1 MLSRRSFAFPIV
13 IASVI
18 AVAVAL
24 PVPATATPST
34 TPITVEASF
43 TPTLTYVACPRDE
56 DLPARTRCA
65 ELTVPL
71 DWQSPDDGRTIVIAV
86 RVTRGRNSTGG
97 LTWNPGGPGGS
108 AIASLDTIYADFPRT
123 VKDAFD
129 FITWDPRGVGRS
141 EPKLQGCSEMPYV
154 ELPTT
159 GPVDWLAYWQEV
171 NDVEGAASA
180 DCFAANPDVAPYLGT
195 WQVIRDLDALRVALG
210 YQRWNYWGMSYGT
223 RVGRAYAEA
232 FPNSLRAL
240 IQDGPVM
247 ANESIT
253 RFGATT
259 PAGSHT
265 AYLVFAAV
273 EGRRLYHKIRV
284 VDQYLADQVIPTAK
298 GELDRWMF
306 QGNLNSTLRKSNLIP
321 EARKLVNATYSY
333 VTADNNRKQKR
344 AQRALR
350 RIVERTTP
358 DPVSDQ
364 YLINFIN
371 CADYADRPTVSN
383 LASMSASAERTFG
396 TAYGQ
401 DVLRSA
407 FCLGLPSGYSPPVDM
422 GDTTITLRNPPL
434 FLLASGDAG
443 TPWVWGRSLA
453 NTFARA
459 RAVTLNSTEHVSAF
473 RTPSTC
479 VKDIA
484 ERYLLTLR
492 LPRRDVFCPFAP
504 YRAPSR

>member
-1 MLSRRSFAFPIV
+1 MLSRRTFTFPVV

-18 AVAVAL
+18 ALAVAL
-24 PVPATATPST
+24 PVPATANPSAP
-34 TPITVEASF
+34 PITVEESF
-43 TPTLTYVACPRDE
+43 TPTLAYVACPQDE
-56 DLPARTRCA
+56 ELPARTRCA

-71 DWQSPDDGRTIVIAV
+71 DWQSPDDDRTIVIAV
-86 RVTRGRNSTGG
+86 RVTRGRTSTGG

-108 AIASLDTIYADFPRT
+108 AIDSFPALYAVFPRT

-129 FITWDPRGVGRS
+129 FITWDPRGVGLS

-154 ELPTT
+154 EPPTT
-159 GPVDWLAYWQEV
+159 GPVDWLAYWQEIS
-171 NDVEGAASA
+171 DIEGAAA
-180 DCFAANPDVAPYLGT
+180 AECFAANPDVAPYLGT

-223 RVGRAYAEA
+223 RIGRAYAQA

-253 RFGATT
+253 RFGATS
-259 PAGSHT
+259 PAASHT
-265 AYLVFAAV
+265 AFLVFAAV

-284 VDQYLADQVIPTAK
+284 VHQYLADQVIPMGK
-298 GELDRWMF
+298 FELDRWMF
-306 QGNLNSTLRKSNLIP
+306 QSNLNFTLRKPNLIP
-321 EARKLVNATYSY
+321 EARKLVNTTYNY
-333 VTADNNRKQKR
+333 VTADTNREQRR

-350 RIVERTTP
+350 PLVERTTP

-364 YLINFIN
+364 YLIRFIN
-371 CADYADRPTVSN
+371 CADYADRPTVST
-383 LASMSASAERTFG
+383 LASMSASAERSFG
-396 TAYGQ
+396 TAYGL

-407 FCLGLPSGYSPPVDM
+407 LCLGLPSGYSPPVDM
-422 GDTTITLRNPPL
+422 GDSTVTLRNPPL

-459 RAVTLNSTEHVSAF
+459 RAVTLNSTEHVSFF

-484 ERYLLTLR
+484 ERYLLTLQR
-492 LPRRDVFCPFAP
+492 PRRDVFCPFAP
-504 YRAPSR
+504 YVAPSP

>member
-1 MLSRRSFAFPIV
+1 MLSRRSFVFPIV
-13 IASVI
+13 ITSVI

-34 TPITVEASF
+34 TTTTLEASF
-43 TPTLTYVACPRDE
+43 TPKLTYVACPRGE
-56 DLPARTRCA
+56 DLPARTRCG

-71 DWQSPDDGRTIVIAV
+71 DWQAADDGRTIVIAV
-86 RVTRGRNSTGG
+86 RVTRGRNSNGG

-108 AIASLDTIYADFPRT
+108 AIDRLADLYPDVPRS

-141 EPKLQGCSEMPYV
+141 EPKLQGCSQLPNV
-154 ELPTT
+154 APPTT

-171 NDVEGAASA
+171 SDTEGAASA

-223 RVGRAYAEA
+223 RIGRAYAEA

-253 RFGATT
+253 RFGATS
-259 PAGSHT
+259 PAATHT
-265 AYLVFAAV
+265 SYLVFAAV

-284 VDQYLADQVIPTAK
+284 VNQYLADEVIPMGTW
-298 GELDRWMF
+298 ELDRWTF
-306 QGNLNSTLRKSNLIP
+306 QGSLNSSLRKPSLITD
-321 EARKLVNATYSY
+321 ARRLVNWSYNY
-333 VTADNNRKQKR
+333 VTADTNRKQAR

-371 CADYADRPTVSN
+371 CADYADRPTVST

-396 TAYGQ
+396 TEYGLE
-401 DVLRSA
+401 VVRSA
-407 FCLGLPSGYSPPVDM
+407 LCLGLPSGYSPPVNM
-422 GDTTITLRNPPL
+422 GDATVTLRNPPL

-443 TPWVWGRSLA
+443 TPWAWGRSMA
-453 NTFARA
+453 NTFARS
-459 RAVTLNSTEHVSAF
+459 RAVTLNSTEHVSFF

-484 ERYLLTLR
+484 ERYLLTLQR
-492 LPRRDVFCPFAP
+492 PRRDVFCPYAP
-504 YRAPSR
+504 YVAPTP